1 MLNNEKLIFVDIRPD
16 HYQLVLVF
24 MTHIKLSVAY
34 KCTIKIKLGLLRS
47 GCGMLKYIVGIKIEY
62 FIADINQNFQA
73 E

>member
-34 KCTIKIKLGLLRS
+34 KCTIKIKTR
-47 GCGMLKYIVGIKIEY
+47 
-62 FIADINQNFQA
+62 FITIWMWYA
-73 E
+73 